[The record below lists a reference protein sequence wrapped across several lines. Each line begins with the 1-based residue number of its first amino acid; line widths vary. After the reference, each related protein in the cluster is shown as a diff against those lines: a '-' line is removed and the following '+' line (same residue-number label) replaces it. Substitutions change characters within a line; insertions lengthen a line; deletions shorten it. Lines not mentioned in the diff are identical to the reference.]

1 MADEKDEKKVDA
13 ELLDDLM
20 KVDGDFAHKGDKVSL
35 TERSFSR
42 LEALGS
48 VRKWG
53 QSDKKTGDS
62 KSDRATEAA
71 QRKQAEVHQ
80 PAEPAEAVAVARVE
94 GQSSKQQAQQR
105 R

>member
-1 MADEKDEKKVDA
+1 MADENDKKVDA

-20 KVDGDFAHKGDKVSL
+20 KVDGDFAHKGEKVAL
-35 TERSFSR
+35 TERSFAR

-53 QSDKKTGDS
+53 QSGRKSGDS
-62 KSDRATEAA
+62 KSERTTEAA
-71 QRKQAEVHQ
+71 QRQQAEVREEGA
-80 PAEPAEAVAVARVE
+80 PAEPSPTPPTAKP
-94 GQSSKQQAQQR
+94 GQR